1 MIEMPHHLILVGE
14 DLDVTAP
21 ANTMRS
27 VQRALD
33 LLNVLQTYQHPV
45 RLSDLARHSGL
56 HIATVQRM
64 LNVLIDNGFAV
75 RYAGGYTA
83 GPAALSIAHAY
94 LVGSPLNM
102 IAQPIMQ
109 ELSTEC
115 GLTSSLYVPVAG
127 SRVLVARVEGANPL
141 RYTLPVGERFP
152 LYLGAAGKSMLAFM
166 DDAAS
171 QEILADVGPI
181 EHADGTVKKISEF
194 RKELTDIRAQGY
206 ARSAGERV
214 VGITAIAAPILDGSG
229 AVQGALGL
237 TGPSDELSGEEAQ
250 RIVPELRRA
259 ATAIG
264 SRYPVAA

>member
-1 MIEMPHHLILVGE
+1 M
-14 DLDVTAP
+14 TAP

-45 RLSDLARHSGL
+45 RLSDLARHAGL

-64 LNVLIDNGFAV
+64 LNVLVDNGFAV
-75 RYAGGYTA
+75 RYASGYTA

-94 LVGSPLNM
+94 LVASPLNM

-109 ELSTEC
+109 ELSAEC

-152 LYLGAAGKSMLAFM
+152 LYLGAAGKSILAFM

-171 QEILADVGPI
+171 QEILADVGTI

-194 RKELTDIRAQGY
+194 RAELTESAPRDTPGRPANASSVSPRSPRRSWTAPAPY
-206 ARSAGERV
+206 RARS
-214 VGITAIAAPILDGSG
+214 GSP
-229 AVQGALGL
+229 ARPTNCPAN
-237 TGPSDELSGEEAQ
+237 EAQ

-264 SRYPVAA
+264 TRYPVAA

>member
-1 MIEMPHHLILVGE
+1 
-14 DLDVTAP
+14 VTAP

-45 RLSDLARHSGL
+45 RLTDLAKHAGL
-56 HIATVQRM
+56 HVATVQRM
-64 LNVLIDNGFAV
+64 LNVLVDNGFAV

-83 GPAALSIAHAY
+83 GPAALSVAHAY
-94 LVGSPLNM
+94 LVASPLNM

-109 ELSTEC
+109 ELTAEC
-115 GLTSSLYVPVAG
+115 GLTSSLYVRVGG
-127 SRVLVARVEGANPL
+127 SRVLVTRVEAANPL
-141 RYTLPVGERFP
+141 RYTLPVGERLP
-152 LYLGAAGKSMLAFM
+152 LYLGAAGKSILAFS
-166 DDAAS
+166 DDATRADL
-171 QEILADVGPI
+171 LADIATI
-181 EHADGTVKKISEF
+181 EHADLTIKEMSEF
-194 RKELTDIRAQGY
+194 RAELAEIRIHGY
-206 ARSAGERV
+206 ARSSGERV

-237 TGPSDELSGEEAQ
+237 TGPSDELLGDQAQ

-264 SRYPVAA
+264 TRYPVAA